1 MSNGDPWNKERLE
14 SYLNT
19 EEGPSVDFKSSRPL
33 TEAKT
38 RAKYLDNVSCHVS
51 ALLNG
56 EGGFLLVGLEE
67 GERKDLPDIATRFS
81 PGVPRSEFTAAQFE
95 SAICDRIH
103 PSVAGLVK
111 VYPVQVAEDAGQPL
125 LAFVVEVRSGIT
137 AYQAADKRYY
147 VRRGYSSEPM
157 EDKDIR
163 LRMLTSQ
170 VARVSLAAWLDVES
184 TLKKLQSQSSVMS
197 GQRWTTDL
205 VVRMTNTGIRSIKG
219 FEVRVLL
226 EPSTAAAQ
234 ELCETDEF
242 LWRPAERRF
251 RRPGSDGQEIPLY
264 PDNHMDLRLGE
275 VVVSGAW
282 SGRDLG
288 LLANVTCYL
297 DDAPSVI
304 ETVDLGADL
313 KRVVSELARLSQQS
327 LVRET
332 KSLFRDIEKER
343 Q

>member
-1 MSNGDPWNKERLE
+1 MSNGNPWSKERLE

-19 EEGPSVDFKSSRPL
+19 EEGPSVDFKSSQPL

-38 RAKYLDNVSCHVS
+38 RAKYLDNLSCHVS

-56 EGGFLLVGLEE
+56 EGGLLLVGLEE
-67 GERKDLPDIATRFS
+67 GTRKDLPDIATRFS

-111 VYPVQVAEDAGQPL
+111 VYPVQFAENAGQPL
-125 LAFVVEVRSGIT
+125 LVFVIEVRSGVT

-170 VARVSLAAWLDVES
+170 VARVSLAARLDVES
-184 TLKKLQSQSSVMS
+184 TLNKLQSQSSVMS

-205 VVRMTNTGIRSIKG
+205 VVRMTNTGMRSIKG

-226 EPSTAAAQ
+226 EPSTAAAK

-251 RRPGSDGQEIPLY
+251 RSGSDTREIPLY
-264 PDNHMDLRLGE
+264 PDNHADLRVGE
-275 VVVSGAW
+275 IVVSGAW
-282 SGRDLG
+282 SGLDLG
-288 LLANVTCYL
+288 LKANVTCYL
-297 DDAPSVI
+297 DDAPSI
-304 ETVDLGADL
+304 MESVDLGADL
-313 KRVVSELARLSQQS
+313 MRAVSELARLSRES
-327 LVRET
+327 LGRNA
-332 KSLFRDIEKER
+332 KSLFQSLEK
-343 Q
+343 